1 VRRLPALFLTLTLA
15 LSMLAGPAHA
25 GLFLSEL
32 CDPQSNYTTDRF
44 IEIFNSGP
52 DAVALTGWSVVAIA
66 NDVDVATWS
75 LSGTLP
81 AGQARVMGY
90 TTPVTAFTVNFP
102 LASWNAFNS
111 SGAAW
116 NWNGKIGDGAKLV
129 NPSATVVDYV
139 KAPGTLFTDADMV
152 RNASIT
158 GPNATYTAS
167 EWTITAVTLATDA
180 SPGTHNG
187 SQLAGG
193 GPVISN
199 IVTVPLTPVVG
210 TGVDVQAGVVD
221 TSGAISSVTM
231 AWGTVSTSLTNNI
244 AMAWIA
250 DSTYGTTSQIPAQSG
265 GATVYYRVTAVG
277 PLATSNSSILSYTLP
292 GGGAGAPTILAVGEM
307 SDSTLLVQF
316 SEPVEE
322 TSAETPG
329 NYTVGS
335 LTAIAAV
342 RDDAVT
348 SNVLVTVRGLTAG
361 TRTVTVNGVAD
372 LEANVAYG
380 ATRGFNYVDV
390 TIPAGYYASAIGLK
404 GWALRL
410 ALHAIIDNHTVRGY
424 DYALTA
430 FATTDVKPNGKVW
443 DVYSDVPGGTPPY
456 EYVYGETGQ
465 GATEGLGYNREHVMP
480 QSWFNGV
487 SPPYSDEF
495 NLYPTD
501 AYVNNRRANYPYG
514 EVGTASWTSQ
524 NGSKLGTS
532 VSEGYTGTVF
542 EPIDAFKGD
551 LVRSHFYMS
560 TRYYGEDGS
569 WPGGGSTDGAE
580 LLPWAAAQYLAW
592 SNADPVSWKERMRNG
607 AIYVIQ
613 GNRNPFVDHP
623 EFITAIYDSNA
634 VTGVDDLPAGAT
646 VRLQPNRPNPFSA
659 RTTIRFDL
667 AQRGRVALRI
677 YDVTG
682 RVVRTLAGG
691 EFEAGSHAL
700 DWDGR
705 DESGS
710 PLQAGLYFCRLDTG
724 ATHEA
729 RRMVLAR

>member
-1 VRRLPALFLTLTLA
+1 VRRPPALFLTVTLA
-15 LSMLAGPAHA
+15 LSLLAAPAHA

-32 CDPQSNYTTDRF
+32 CDPQLNYTTDRF

-52 DAVALTGWSVVAIA
+52 DAVDLTGWSVVAIA
-66 NDVDVATWS
+66 NTVDVTTWT

-81 AGQARVMGY
+81 AGQARVCGG
-90 TTPVTAFTVNFP
+90 TTTVTGFTVNF
-102 LASWNAFNS
+102 ASALWTS
-111 SGAAW
+111 SGYY
-116 NWNGKIGDGAKLV
+116 NWNGKVGDGAKLV
-129 NPSATVVDYV
+129 NPSSVIVDHV
-139 KAPGTLFTDADMV
+139 LVADVLFENSDMV
-152 RNASIT
+152 RNASVT
-158 GPNATYTAS
+158 EPNATFTIS
-167 EWTITAVTLATDA
+167 EWTITPVALATDA

-187 SQLAGG
+187 STLIAG
-193 GPVISN
+193 PTISN
-199 IVTVPLTPVVG
+199 IVTVPLTPEADLA
-210 TGVDVQAGVVD
+210 VDVHADVVD
-221 TSGAISSVTM
+221 TSGAIASVTLS
-231 AWGTVSTSLTNNI
+231 WGTVSTSLTNSI
-244 AMAWIA
+244 AMALIA
-250 DSTYGTTSQIPAQSG
+250 DSTYGTSSQIPGQPG
-265 GATVYYRVTAVG
+265 GATVYYRIAAVG
-277 PLATSNSSILSYTLP
+277 AVATTTTSVLSYTLP

-329 NYTVGS
+329 NYAVGALS
-335 LTAIAAV
+335 AVAAA

-348 SNVLVTVRGLTAG
+348 ANVLITVRGLTAG

-380 ATRGFNYVDV
+380 VTCDFPYVDV
-390 TIPAGYYASAIGLK
+390 TIPAGYYDSAIGLK

-410 ALHAIIDNHTVRGY
+410 ALHDIIDDHTVKSY
-424 DYALTA
+424 DYALIA
-430 FATTDVKPNGKVW
+430 FATTDIKYNGRIW
-443 DVYSDVPGGTPPY
+443 DVYSDVPGGIPPY
-456 EYVYGETGQ
+456 EYDYGETGQ

-501 AYVNNRRANYPYG
+501 SYVNNKRANYPYG
-514 EVGTASWTSQ
+514 EVGTATWTSL
-524 NGSKLGTS
+524 NGSRLGSS
-532 VSEGYTGTVF
+532 VSDGYTGTVF
-542 EPIDAFKGD
+542 EPIDPYKGD

-569 WPGGGSTDGAE
+569 WASSGATDGAE

-592 SNADPVSWKERMRNG
+592 SDADPVSWKERMRNG
-607 AIYVIQ
+607 AVYAIQ

-623 EFITAIYDSNA
+623 EFVTAVYDSNS
-634 VTGVDDLPAGAT
+634 VVGVEDAPLAAT

-659 RTTIRFDL
+659 RTSIRFDL
-667 AQRGRVALRI
+667 PRRERVALRV

-682 RVVRTLAGG
+682 RAVRTLADG
-691 EFEAGSHAL
+691 EFAAGSHAL

-705 DESGS
+705 GEGGA
-710 PLQAGLYFCRLDTG
+710 PLQAGLYFCRLEAG
-724 ATHEA
+724 AAQAT

>member
-1 VRRLPALFLTLTLA
+1 VRRLPALFLTVTLA
-15 LSMLAGPAHA
+15 LSMLAGPARS
-25 GLFLSEL
+25 GVFLSEL
-32 CDPQSNYTTDRF
+32 CDPQNNYTTDRF
-44 IEIFNSGP
+44 LEIYNSGP
-52 DAVALTGWSVVAIA
+52 SAVDLTGWSVVAIA
-66 NDVDVATWS
+66 NDADVCTWS
-75 LSGTLP
+75 LSGSLP

-102 LASWNAFNS
+102 LASWNAINS
-111 SGAAW
+111 SGAAY

-129 NPSATVVDYV
+129 NPSAVIVDYV
-139 KAPGTLFTDADMV
+139 KAPGTLFENSTLV
-152 RNASIT
+152 RNASVT
-158 GPNATYTAS
+158 DPNPIYTAS
-167 EWTITAVTLATDA
+167 EWTATAVLLATNA
-180 SPGTHNG
+180 TPGTHNG
-187 SQLAGG
+187 STQLT
-193 GPVISN
+193 GPVVSN
-199 IVTVPLTPVVG
+199 VVTVPPTPDANQA
-210 TGVDVQAGVVD
+210 VDVHADVVD
-221 TSGAISSVTM
+221 TSGAISSVTLS
-231 AWGTVSTSLTNNI
+231 WGTVSNSLTNAI
-244 AMAWIA
+244 AMALIA
-250 DSTYGTTSQIPAQSG
+250 DSTYGTVSQIPGQPG
-265 GATVYYRVTAVG
+265 GATVYYRIAAVG
-277 PLATSNSSILSYTLP
+277 AQATTTTSILSYTLP

-329 NYTVGS
+329 NYAVGA
-335 LTAIAAV
+335 LTAVAAV
-342 RDDAVT
+342 RDDAAT
-348 SNVLVTVRGLTAG
+348 SNVLITVRGLTAG

-372 LEANVAYG
+372 LEASTAYG
-380 ATRGFNYVDV
+380 VTCSFPYVNV
-390 TIPAGYYASAIGLK
+390 SIPVGYYDSAIGLK

-410 ALHAIIDNHTVRGY
+410 ALHAIIDGHTVKSY

-430 FATTDVKPNGKVW
+430 FATTDIKYNGKIW

-456 EYVYGETGQ
+456 EYDYGETGQ

-501 AYVNNRRANYPYG
+501 SYVNNRRANYPFG

-532 VSEGYTGTVF
+532 VSDGYNGTVF

-569 WPGGGSTDGAE
+569 WSSSGATDGAE

-592 SNADPVSWKERMRNG
+592 SDADPVSWKERMRNG

-623 EFITAIYDSNA
+623 EFAMALYDSNA
-634 VTGVDDLPAGAT
+634 VTGVDDPPAAAT
-646 VRLQPNRPNPFSA
+646 VRLQPNRPNPFSV
-659 RTTIRFDL
+659 RTAIRFDL
-667 AQRGRVALRI
+667 PQRERVTLRI

-705 DESGS
+705 DEGGS
-710 PLQAGLYFCRLDTG
+710 PLQAGLYFCRLEAG
-724 ATHEA
+724 AAHGT